1 VTQDVDNMRAPKKQW
16 RYFVSDP
23 TKQSWGAVV
32 YIDSSGVFAAFS
44 DYGTYGYRWT
54 HPGHDDIREFF
65 VRSGGDWD
73 YYVGKLSPGRHF
85 DVDGTR
91 AAIRERICRLRREG
105 RLDKRKARKE
115 WDLTDFVNEA
125 EAYADWFRETR
136 LEDPS
141 DLSRSQR
148 NQQAVMFCKVL
159 MPELAKMIEAE
170 LAAERAPTA
179 STG

>member
-1 VTQDVDNMRAPKKQW
+1 VTQHVDNMRTPTKQW

-23 TKQSWGAVV
+23 TKQSWGAVI

-54 HPGHDDIREFF
+54 HPGCADIREFF
-65 VRSGGDWD
+65 TRSGGDWD
-73 YYVGKLSPGRHF
+73 YYQRKFSPGEHF

-91 AAIRERICRLRREG
+91 ATIRERICRLRRER
-105 RLDKRKARKE
+105 RLEKHEAREE
-115 WDLTDFVNEA
+115 WELTGFSNEA
-125 EAYADWFRETR
+125 EAYADWFRETH

-141 DLSRSQR
+141 DLSRTR
-148 NQQAVMFCKVL
+148 PDQQAVMFCKTL
-159 MPELAKMIEAE
+159 LPELAKMIEAE
-170 LAAERAPTA
+170 LAAERVEIA

>member
-1 VTQDVDNMRAPKKQW
+1 MTQHVDNMRAPTKRW

-32 YIDSSGVFAAFS
+32 YIDSSGVFASFS

-54 HPGHDDIREFF
+54 HPGCDDLREFF

-73 YYVGKLSPGRHF
+73 YYLHKLAPDRRF

-91 AAIRERICRLRREG
+91 AAIRDRVCRLRRER
-105 RLDKRKARKE
+105 RLDKHKAREE
-115 WDLTDFVNEA
+115 WELTGFSNEA
-125 EAYADWFRETR
+125 EAYAHWFSETH

-141 DLSRSQR
+141 DLSRTQY
-148 NQQAVMFCKVL
+148 NQQAVMFCKTIL
-159 MPELAKMIEAE
+159 PELAKMIEAE
-170 LAAERAPTA
+170 LAAERALTA
-179 STG
+179 SVG